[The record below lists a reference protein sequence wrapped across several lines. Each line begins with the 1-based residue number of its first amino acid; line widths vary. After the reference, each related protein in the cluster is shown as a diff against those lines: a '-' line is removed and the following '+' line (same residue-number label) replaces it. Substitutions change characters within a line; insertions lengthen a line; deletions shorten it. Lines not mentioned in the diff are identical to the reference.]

1 MRTRLGRLVLLS
13 WPWDDYSVD
22 RARPH
27 VAERCAEDSGKSS
40 VAGVRGGLGSWP
52 ALGC

>member
-1 MRTRLGRLVLLS
+1 MRLELRRLVPLAQPWRGPRLTRLVL
-13 WPWDDYSVD
+13 
-22 RARPH
+22 
-27 VAERCAEDSGKSS
+27 VAESCAEGSGKSS